1 MSDPA
6 AAQWSIAIHGG
17 AGSMKPGRFSR
28 EEDAAFL
35 AGLDAALDAGS
46 AVLAKGGSAMDA
58 VETAVAVLEDD
69 PLFNAGRGSV
79 FAFEGHNEMDAAV
92 MNGADRTAGAVT
104 GTRVTK
110 NPVRAA
116 RAVMEETPHVI
127 LSGEGAD
134 RFAAEKGIEQV
145 GPEWFATA
153 HRRAQWEEFR
163 EKDNGWFDTD
173 LKYGTVGAVA
183 RDHEGHLAAAT
194 STGGLTGKRWGRIGD
209 SPVIGAG
216 TYADDRG
223 CAISATGTGEVFI
236 RAGAA
241 HEINARMR
249 MCGESAQQAMDT
261 VMAEIGGMGGDGGMI
276 YAAADGTTGYAFNT
290 SGMFRGRADSG
301 GLRETAIYAHER

>member
-1 MSDPA
+1 MSNPA
-6 AAQWSIAIHGG
+6 SPQWSLAIHGG
-17 AGSMKPGRFSR
+17 AGSMKPGRFTA

-35 AGLDAALDAGS
+35 AGLDAALEAGT
-46 AVLAKGGSAMDA
+46 AVLAAGGSAMDA
-58 VETAVAVLEDD
+58 VEAAVTVLEDD
-69 PLFNAGRGSV
+69 PQFNAGRGSV

-104 GTRVTK
+104 GTRITR

-116 RAVMEETPHVI
+116 RAVMEKTPHVI

-134 RFAAEKGIEQV
+134 RFAAESGLAEA
-145 GPEWFATA
+145 GPDWFATP

-163 EKDNGWFDTD
+163 EKDSGWFDTD

-183 RDHEGHLAAAT
+183 RDSAGHLAAAT

-216 TYADDRG
+216 TFADDRG

-249 MCGESAQQAMDT
+249 LCGETAQQAMDE
-261 VMAEIGGMGGDGGMI
+261 VMADIGELGGEGGMI
-276 YAAADGTTGYAFNT
+276 YASCDGSVGFAFNT
-290 SGMFRGRADSG
+290 SGMFRGRADSE
-301 GLRETAIYAHER
+301 GLRETAIYKPD